1 LKKGTLVCFTGVDGC
16 GKTTQ
21 AKMLVDHL
29 NSIGYKTTYIWSRGS
44 SQWGK
49 TLIKIGRKI
58 IGVNERSLSNN
69 PDSYMEYQKK
79 KSKVLFKFKLFRF
92 IWFLLVEVEHIIK
105 LRSIILPLLRSNQIV
120 VCDRYLWDSI
130 VDLAISFNE
139 SKEWVH
145 KRIKFFLGR
154 IIPHPKLSLFLSV
167 SSDVAMGRKDDIPSR
182 VYIERRIPIYCYLA
196 NSLNMIFIDGTKDS
210 NAIKKKILIEVVKIL
225 DIQ

>member
-1 LKKGTLVCFTGVDGC
+1 MKKGTLVCFTGVDGC